1 MVGTNCAGSGHPYRR
16 RWVFALGNVRLV
28 EVGRVVISRCA
39 HGPRYPHLAG
49 CNLATVRELSALT
62 GFTAALRFRAL
73 WAQAAMADSETPDK
87 DPLVNEED
95 VKAREREKLDI
106 GDDHP
111 QDRDIRPRHREQG
124 DDLDVGDP
132 HPAGRDTAKSQ

>member
-1 MVGTNCAGSGHPYRR
+1 
-16 RWVFALGNVRLV
+16 
-28 EVGRVVISRCA
+28 
-39 HGPRYPHLAG
+39 
-49 CNLATVRELSALT
+49 
-62 GFTAALRFRAL
+62 
-73 WAQAAMADSETPDK
+73 MADSNTPDK

-111 QDRDIRPRHREQG
+111 EDRDIRPRHREQG